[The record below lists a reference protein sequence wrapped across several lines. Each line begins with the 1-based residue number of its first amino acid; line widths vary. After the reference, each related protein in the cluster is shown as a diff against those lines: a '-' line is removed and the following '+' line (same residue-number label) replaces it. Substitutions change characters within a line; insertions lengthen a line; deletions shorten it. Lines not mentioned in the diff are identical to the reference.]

1 MIHLPV
7 LPISVLVPTRNSR
20 QQLPAH
26 VASVRAL
33 LPIVLEIV
41 VVDSESADGTV
52 DFLRAEF
59 AGAPVRFLTHP
70 PGLYESWNF
79 GVNACA
85 GEFVYIATVG
95 DSITAEGLQQLAAA
109 ARRFKCD
116 VVISPPKLVGTNG
129 APVKRRWPVFEL
141 IDALNL
147 QTPAV
152 LDSEA
157 TLLFAIAFMRMAI
170 LGSSASNLYR
180 AETLRVRPFP
190 TDFGHG
196 GDVGWGLRHGAA
208 IRRGVVPAVVSTFVF
223 HPRAK
228 REIANAGAM
237 RVEESRAALAGAR
250 SAISPESTSLGE
262 RLCDAWQRL
271 FELNQRRRQTSFWM
285 LRPGA
290 WRERASQR
298 NAVETVTKLQRDA
311 LSRIRTR
318 VGA

>member
-1 MIHLPV
+1 MPA

-33 LPIVLEIV
+33 VPLVQEIV

-52 DFLRAEF
+52 EYLRKEF

-85 GEFVYIATVG
+85 AEFVYIATVG
-95 DSITAEGLQQLAAA
+95 DSITAEGLQKLAATA
-109 ARRFKCD
+109 LRFKCD
-116 VVISPPKLVGTNG
+116 AVISPPRLLDASG
-129 APVKRRWPVFEL
+129 APVKKRWPVFEL

-147 QTPAV
+147 RAPAA
-152 LDSEA
+152 LEPED
-157 TLLFAIAFMRMAI
+157 TLLFAMAFMRMAI

-196 GDVGWGLRHGAA
+196 GDVGWGLRNGAA
-208 IRRGVVPAVVSTFVF
+208 IRLGVVPEVVSTFVF

-228 REIANAGAM
+228 REVENAGAM
-237 RVEESRAALAGAR
+237 RVEESRAALARAR
-250 SAISPESTSLGE
+250 SAISAESASLGE

-271 FELNQRRRQTSFWM
+271 FELNQRRRQTNFWM
-285 LRPGA
+285 VRPRA
-290 WRERASQR
+290 WRDR
-298 NAVETVTKLQRDA
+298 NAQQQAAQTVMKLQREV
-311 LSRIRTR
+311 LLRIRSRTI
-318 VGA
+318 A